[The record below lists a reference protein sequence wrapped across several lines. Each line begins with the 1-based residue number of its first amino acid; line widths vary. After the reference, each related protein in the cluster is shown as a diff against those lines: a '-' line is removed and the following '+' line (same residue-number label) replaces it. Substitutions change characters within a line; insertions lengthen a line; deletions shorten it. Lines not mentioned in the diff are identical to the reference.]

1 MALNKPNQGLS
12 ANFLSPR
19 KRSLLAA
26 FETSGGEQYRGGK
39 FNATYRKDDFKFMRF
54 LIPAGKRVLELG
66 CGNGELLA
74 TLEPSYGVGIDFSAR
89 TIANA
94 KARHPQLNF
103 ILGDAEDPATL
114 AAVKGPFDY
123 IVIADTIAMF
133 EDIDG
138 TLRLVHQ
145 LCEPS
150 TRIIIAYYSH
160 LWEPI
165 LKLGELL
172 RIKSRQ
178 AEVNYVA
185 TADFLNLMDL
195 ADFEVISQEQRQLI
209 PLRWFGIGPLVN
221 RFIAPLPGIRKL
233 CLRTYLVGRPV
244 RQFPDRKFSVSIVIP
259 CRNERGNIESAI
271 LRMPRFGTSQEVL
284 FVEGN
289 SSDGTFEECERVRN
303 TYEGSWDIKVLRQ
316 DGKGKGDAVRK
327 GFAAATG
334 DVLMIL
340 DADLTMPPEA
350 LPKFH
355 AVIETGKAEFV
366 NGTRLVYPM
375 ENEAMRPLNLI
386 ANRFFAYLFS
396 YLVNTRLTDT
406 LCGTKVLMRKDYE
419 VLARE
424 RDYFGNF
431 DPFGDFDLIFGAA
444 KQNLKVIETPI
455 HYKARTFGETQI
467 SRFRDGWLLLK
478 MVWFAYRKLKA
489 I

>member
-1 MALNKPNQGLS
+1 MNSAPSALPQS
-12 ANFLSPR
+12 ANQR
-19 KRSLLAA
+19 KRALLERIEATLDEIESWRKYNAA
-26 FETSGGEQYRGGK
+26 YHE
-39 FNATYRKDDFKFMRF
+39 DDRNFMRF
-54 LIPAGKRVLELG
+54 LIPRGKRVLELG
-66 CGNGELLA
+66 CGRGDLLA
-74 TLEPSYGVGIDFSAR
+74 RLEPSHGVGVDFSPG
-89 TIANA
+89 TIAR
-94 KARHPQLNF
+94 ARALYPGLNF

-114 AAVKGPFDY
+114 ASIEGPFDY
-123 IVIADTIAMF
+123 IVLADTIGLL

-138 TLRLVHQ
+138 TLRLIHQ
-145 LCEPS
+145 LCSPS

-165 LKLGELL
+165 LKTAEAL
-172 RIKSRQ
+172 RLRNRQ
-178 AEVNYVA
+178 PQANYIA

-195 ADFEVISQEQRQLI
+195 ADFEMIRQEQRQLL
-209 PLRWFGIGPLVN
+209 PRRLFGLGHLVN
-221 RFIAPLPGIRKL
+221 RYIAPLPGIRQL
-233 CLRTYLVGRPV
+233 CLRTYIVGRPV
-244 RQFPDRKFSVSIVIP
+244 RQFTDRTLSASILIP
-259 CRNERGNIESAI
+259 CRNERGNIENAV
-271 LRMPRFGTSQEVL
+271 LRMPRFGSAQEIL

-289 SSDGTFEECERVRN
+289 SSDGTFEECERVRDA
-303 TYEGSWDIKVLRQ
+303 YKDSWNIKVLKQ

-350 LPKFH
+350 LPKYH
-355 AVIETGKAEFV
+355 AVIESGKAEFV
-366 NGTRLVYPM
+366 NGTRLIYPM
-375 ENEAMRPLNLI
+375 EDQAMRPLNLI
-386 ANRFFAYLFS
+386 ANRRFAYLFS

-406 LCGTKVLMRKDYE
+406 LCGTKVLLRKDYE

-424 RDYFGNF
+424 REYFGNF

-444 KQNLKVIETPI
+444 KQNLKIIETPV

-489 I
+489 V

>member
-1 MALNKPNQGLS
+1 MVLSKPGEGAPLQVSG
-12 ANFLSPR
+12 PR

-26 FETSGGEQYRGGK
+26 FEASAGEQYRGGK
-39 FNATYRKDDFKFMRF
+39 FNAAYREDDFKFMRF
-54 LIPAGKRVLELG
+54 LIPPGKRVLELG
-66 CGNGELLA
+66 CGSGELLA
-74 TLEPSYGVGIDFSAR
+74 ALEPRYGVGIDFSAR
-89 TIANA
+89 TLAGA
-94 KARHPQLNF
+94 RTRHPHLNF
-103 ILGDAEDPATL
+103 VLGDAEDPATL
-114 AAVKGPFDY
+114 AAIEGPFDY

-138 TLRLVHQ
+138 TLRRVHQ

-165 LKLGELL
+165 LKLGELFRL
-172 RIKSRQ
+172 KSRQ
-178 AEVNYVA
+178 TEINYIA

-195 ADFEVISQEQRQLI
+195 ADFEMISHEQRQLI
-209 PLRWFGIGPLVN
+209 PLRWFGIGPFVN
-221 RFIAPLPGIRKL
+221 RYIAPLPGIRQL
-233 CLRTYLVGRPV
+233 CLRTYIVGRPV
-244 RQFPDRKFSVSIVIP
+244 RAFPDRKFSASIVIP
-259 CRNERGNIESAI
+259 CRNEKGNIEDAI
-271 LRMPRFGTSQEVL
+271 RRMPRFGTAQEVL

-289 SSDGTFEECERVRN
+289 SSDGTFEECERVRDA
-303 TYEGSWDIKVLRQ
+303 YKDSWDIKVMKQ
-316 DGKGKGDAVRK
+316 DGRGKGDAVRK

-350 LPKFH
+350 LPKYQ

-366 NGTRLVYPM
+366 NGTRLIYPM
-375 ENEAMRPLNLI
+375 ENEAMRPLNLL

-406 LCGTKVLMRKDYE
+406 LCGTKVLLRKDYE

-424 RDYFGNF
+424 RGYFGNF

-444 KQNLKVIETPI
+444 KQNLKIIETPI